1 MLSQTDP
8 RLTGGQQIG
17 QNSGQTGQDSTQT
30 EKTPQNPM
38 PTAEQGQ
45 VELPDRIQNAF
56 KELVRLAELESD
68 PFRRPH
74 IRQWLEAEQFWMGN
88 QYPIWSEREFNFRT
102 PFEYALRE
110 NRLDEQPIY
119 EYVINIYQAYGLS
132 VIAALAQRL
141 PKVRFSPKSATSEID
156 LATSKAASD
165 VADLIEKNN
174 RLRIMAIREAYLL
187 WTQGVYASFVRFVRD
202 KAYGTTPEPVIE
214 NSLVEIA
221 PDRHLC
227 PNCGNEDP
235 TDSGGFAPTSP
246 SNCSQC
252 GEAVGDADFMPAE
265 HAEVPTIS
273 SYRDKP
279 NGQEKISI
287 YGAMNVKV
295 MPYVNEASETGYLFL
310 VEEVHKSAL
319 RATYPDKRNAIGKY
333 TGGNGP
339 TTLSEGDSYEKNA
352 RMSLANAPAPY
363 GAGRISMSVHT
374 ATYKRCWFRP
384 WFFQALEDEDLADEL
399 MQMFPTGAYC
409 AFADGVFLEAYE
421 EDVDEHWTVC
431 KAMPGVGMY
440 TQAIG
445 GSTMPLQK
453 QINDAANIVQ
463 EHIDF
468 GSAPPVLFDARYIS
482 GEALKNQRMR
492 PATYVPVATKG
503 AGQQKSLRDMIFQPE
518 IHLDANIYGYGRSII
533 ELVQVV
539 SGAMPSIFGGPTKG
553 NETATGQQMS
563 RDQSLGKLQLFW
575 SAVKQHHADSMMQ
588 AVNVFRE
595 NRTEDVELS
604 IFGKSK
610 TYTSKYIRLGDLQ
623 GNVVA
628 EPEADED
635 FPASWSDIRTNLLS
649 MMEIPGAA
657 PVVLQI
663 LMHPSNAP
671 IFRKFIAN
679 PDIVLPMEDN
689 REKQYREIDM
699 LLLSPPVQG
708 PPTMTPM
715 GPQPGPFVSTV
726 PPDVLADDHDA
737 HIMAAQEWAVK
748 DGVDIKMI
756 NPAGYANV
764 MAHIMDH
771 EKSKAQ
777 KAQLIAQL
785 TVQSQ
790 APMAQA
796 SMAAEHAK
804 AQINEGAKAQ
814 GNIAAIHAQGAVDAQ
829 TPQPSAA

>member
-1 MLSQTDP
+1 MLNSSDP
-8 RLTGGQQIG
+8 RLMGDQGQMGVAG
-17 QNSGQTGQDSTQT
+17 QAPGPEERTS
-30 EKTPQNPM
+30 QNPM
-38 PTAEQGQ
+38 PTREQGQ
-45 VELPDRIQNAF
+45 EELPERIQNGF
-56 KELVRLAELESD
+56 KELMRLAELESD

-74 IRQWLEAEQFWMGN
+74 IRQWLESEQFWMGN

-110 NRLDEQPIY
+110 NKLDEQPIY

-132 VIAALAQRL
+132 VIASLAQRL
-141 PKVRFSPKSATSEID
+141 PKVRFSPKSATSEVD
-156 LATSKAASD
+156 LATSKASSD

-187 WTQGVYASFVRFVRD
+187 WTQGVFGSYVRFVRD
-202 KAYGTTPEPVIE
+202 KAYGTTQEPIVE
-214 NSLVEIA
+214 NSLVEVA

-227 PNCGNEDP
+227 SSCGNEDP
-235 TDSGGFAPTSP
+235 LDTGDFAPSDMSACT
-246 SNCSQC
+246 QC
-252 GEAVGDADFMPAE
+252 GSPMGDANFMPAE
-265 HAEVPTIS
+265 HAEVPIVS
-273 SYRDKP
+273 GYKDKP

-287 YGAMNVKV
+287 YGAMNLKV
-295 MPYVNEASETGYLFL
+295 MPYVNETSESGYLFL

-333 TGGNGP
+333 TGGSGP

-384 WFFQALEDEDLADEL
+384 WFFQAIEDEQLADDLAE
-399 MQMFPTGAYC
+399 MFPSGAYV

-421 EDVDEHWTVC
+421 EDMDEHWTIC

-468 GSAPPVLFDARYIS
+468 GSAPPVLFDARFIN

-492 PATYVPVATKG
+492 PATYVPVATK
-503 AGQQKSLRDMIFQPE
+503 AVGQQKSLRDMIFQPD

-539 SGAMPSIFGGPTKG
+539 SGAMPSIFGGQTKG
-553 NETATGQQMS
+553 NETLGGQQLS
-563 RDQSLGKLQLFW
+563 RDQALGKLQIFW

-588 AVNVFRE
+588 AVNIFRE
-595 NRTEDVELS
+595 NRTEDVELA
-604 IFGKSK
+604 IFGKSQA
-610 TYTSKYIRLGDLQ
+610 YTAKYIRLGDLQ
-623 GNVVA
+623 GNVIA

-635 FPASWSDIRTNLLS
+635 FPASWSDIRANLLS

-657 PVVLQI
+657 PVVLQL

-679 PDIVLPMEDN
+679 PDIVLPTEDN
-689 REKQYREIDM
+689 REKQYREIDD
-699 LLLSPPVQG
+699 LLQGSPVQM

-715 GPQPGPFVSTV
+715 GPQPGPMVSTI
-726 PPDVLADDHDA
+726 PPDIFADDHDT
-737 HIMAAQEWAVK
+737 HILAAQEWAVK
-748 DGVDIKMI
+748 DGMDLKTI

-764 MAHIMDH
+764 MAHILDH
-771 EKSKAQ
+771 EKAKAQ
-777 KAQLIAQL
+777 KAQFL
-785 TVQSQ
+785 SQ
-790 APMAQA
+790 MQVESMAPVAQA
-796 SMAAEHAK
+796 QGAAEDASNQSEQRAK
-804 AQINEGAKAQ
+804 TAGDIM
-814 GNIAAIHAQGAVDAQ
+814 AIHHQGAVDAQ
-829 TPQPSAA
+829 TPNTPAA